1 MNDKCQ
7 RSRMTMNKA
16 NNIDVDSQNDEG
28 DFLFGIEWSSSPDLL
43 ADLENDSLG
52 DTLMCSIIEPQDSIL
67 PADSSSL
74 YCHRF

>member
-1 MNDKCQ
+1 MHL
-7 RSRMTMNKA
+7 
-16 NNIDVDSQNDEG
+16 NITGSVTLSQIFVRGVRGSTDSLV
-28 DFLFGIEWSSSPDLL
+28 LFGIEWSSSSDLL
-43 ADLENDSLG
+43 ADFENDSLG